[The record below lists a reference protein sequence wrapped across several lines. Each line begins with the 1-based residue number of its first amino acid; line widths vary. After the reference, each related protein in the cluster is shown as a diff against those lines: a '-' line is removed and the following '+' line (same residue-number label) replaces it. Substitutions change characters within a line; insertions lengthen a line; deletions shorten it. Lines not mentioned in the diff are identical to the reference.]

1 MARKSKRLAMQEVK
15 PLENKNI
22 YNVAV
27 YIRLSIEEKRDKDDS
42 ESLENQRDIILDY
55 LQDKPDMKV
64 FSVYCDNGETGT
76 NFDRE
81 AFQQM
86 MYDVYNGKVNCII
99 VKDLSRFGR
108 EYIEA
113 GDYLDRIFPLLGI
126 RFISINDNVDNHVT
140 PFDISVPIKNI
151 INTLYARDI
160 SKKVSAA
167 LRIKQ
172 VNGDF
177 IGTYAAYGYLR
188 DPNHKNKIIV
198 DEKTSPIVRQIF
210 EWKAN
215 GMSYASIGRKLFDM
229 NIMPPG
235 RYRYDEG
242 IVNDK
247 RYANCQF
254 WSAPTLKS
262 MLTNQVYIG
271 NMTQGRRKSNLYNG
285 TKDVKVAK
293 KDWVVV
299 EGTHEPI
306 IDKELFDKVQ
316 MLLEEAHDKYYSN
329 LGKYDKMK
337 KQTSNIF
344 KKKVVCGDCGTN
356 LIRYKNVKPNEKKI
370 YYSFICPQRA
380 RFLDQCNFLSISEPI
395 LKDIVMQSIR
405 LQIVQLCDLGNAV
418 DTASKS
424 EAVRKKRME
433 LTKSMSDVI
442 SNIAFIKSAR
452 VRLAKDF
459 ASGLLD
465 DDGYK
470 MAKAEF
476 DNQLIEETN
485 KLEAVGKVRDKFDNI
500 ISAGKWIDE
509 FKKYK
514 GAKKLTQEMVDAF
527 IKQIKVYPDKRI
539 EIEWAYQEKQTEIL
553 SYIDGGVKIA

>member
-1 MARKSKRLAMQEVK
+1 MARKSKRLAVQEEK
-15 PLENKNI
+15 PLENKNL

-27 YIRLSIEEKRDKDDS
+27 YLRLSVEEKRDNDDS

-55 LQDKPDMKV
+55 LQDKTDMKV

-76 NFDRE
+76 NFERE
-81 AFQQM
+81 AFQRM

-126 RFISINDNVDNHVT
+126 RFIAINDNVDNHVT

-172 VNGDF
+172 ANGEF

-188 DPNHKNKIIV
+188 NPDDKHKNIV
-198 DEKTSPIVRQIF
+198 EEKTAPIVRQIF
-210 EWKAN
+210 EWKAE
-215 GMSYASIGRKLFDM
+215 GMGYASISRKLFDM
-229 NIMPPG
+229 KIMPPG
-235 RYRYDEG
+235 RYKYDEG
-242 IVNDK
+242 IVKDK
-247 RYANCQF
+247 RYANCEF
-254 WSAPTLKS
+254 WSAATLKS

-271 NMTQGRRKSNLYNG
+271 NLTQGRRKSCLYDG
-285 TKDVKVAK
+285 VPEKKVEK
-293 KDWVVV
+293 KNWVVV

-306 IDKELFDKVQ
+306 VEKELFYKVQ
-316 MLLEEAHDKYYSN
+316 MLLDEAHDKYFRN
-329 LGKYDKMK
+329 LGKYDRM
-337 KQTSNIF
+337 SNNHNMF
-344 KKKVVCGDCGTN
+344 KKKVICGDCGTK
-356 LIRYKNVKPNEKKI
+356 LTRYKNVKPNEKKV
-370 YYSFICPQRA
+370 YYTFICPHRA
-380 RFLDQCNFLSISEPI
+380 RFLNQCNFLSIPEPT

-405 LQIVQLCDLGNAV
+405 LQIVQLCDLGSAV
-418 DTASKS
+418 DKVSKS
-424 EAVRKKRME
+424 ESVRQKRME
-433 LTKSMSDVI
+433 LTMSMSDI
-442 SNIAFIKSAR
+442 LANIAYIKTAR
-452 VRLAKDF
+452 IRLTKDY

-465 DDGYK
+465 DDEYK

-476 DNQLIEETN
+476 DSQLAEETN
-485 KLEAVGKVRDKFDNI
+485 KLETVGKLRGKFDKI

-509 FKKYK
+509 FKRYK
-514 GAKKLTQEMVDAF
+514 GAKKLTQEMVDTF

-539 EIEWAYQEKQTEIL
+539 EIEWTYQEKQTEIL
-553 SYIDGGVKIA
+553 SQIDGGVKIA

>member
-1 MARKSKRLAMQEVK
+1 MARKSKRLAVQEEK
-15 PLENKNI
+15 PLKNKNL

-27 YIRLSIEEKRDKDDS
+27 YLRLSVEEKRDNDDS

-55 LQDKPDMKV
+55 LQDKTDMKL

-76 NFDRE
+76 NFERE
-81 AFQQM
+81 AFQRM

-126 RFISINDNVDNHVT
+126 RFIAINDNVDNHVT

-172 VNGDF
+172 ANGEF

-188 DPNHKNKIIV
+188 NPDDKHKIIV
-198 DEKTSPIVRQIF
+198 DEKTAPIVRQIF
-210 EWKAN
+210 EWKAE
-215 GMSYASIGRKLFDM
+215 GMGYASISRKLFDM
-229 NIMPPG
+229 KIMPPG

-242 IVNDK
+242 IVKDK
-247 RYANCQF
+247 RYANCEF
-254 WSAPTLKS
+254 WSAATLKS

-271 NMTQGRRKSNLYNG
+271 NLTQGRRKSCLYDG
-285 TKDVKVAK
+285 VPEKKVEK
-293 KDWVVV
+293 KNWVVV

-306 IDKELFDKVQ
+306 VEKELFDKVQ
-316 MLLEEAHDKYYSN
+316 MLLDEAHDKYFRN
-329 LGKYDKMK
+329 LGKYDRM
-337 KQTSNIF
+337 SNNHNIF
-344 KKKVVCGDCGTN
+344 KTKVVCGDCGTK
-356 LIRYKNVKPNEKKI
+356 LTRYKNVKPNEKKV
-370 YYSFICPQRA
+370 YYTFICPHRA
-380 RFLDQCNFLSISEPI
+380 RFLNQCNFLSIPEPT

-405 LQIVQLCDLGNAV
+405 LQIVQLCDLGSAV
-418 DTASKS
+418 DKASRS
-424 EAVRKKRME
+424 ESVRQKRME
-433 LTKSMSDVI
+433 LTMSMSDI
-442 SNIAFIKSAR
+442 LANIAYIKTAR
-452 VRLAKDF
+452 IRLTKDY

-465 DDGYK
+465 DDEYK

-476 DNQLIEETN
+476 DSQLAEETN
-485 KLEAVGKVRDKFDNI
+485 KLETVGKVRDKFDNI

-509 FKKYK
+509 FKRYK

-539 EIEWAYQEKQTEIL
+539 EIEWTYQEKQTEIL
-553 SYIDGGVKIA
+553 SQIDGGVKIA

>member
-1 MARKSKRLAMQEVK
+1 MARKSKRLNHNTQEPSVTM
-15 PLENKNI
+15 PV
-22 YNVAV
+22 YNVAI
-27 YIRLSIEEKRDKDDS
+27 YIRISNEENIRNVGTLEFQKQIALEYMKDKSDMV
-42 ESLENQRDIILDY
+42 LYDI
-55 LQDKPDMKV
+55 
-64 FSVYCDNGETGT
+64 YCDDGKSGT

-81 AFQQM
+81 GFQQM
-86 MYDVYNGKVNCII
+86 MYDVYNGKVDCII

-126 RFISINDNVDNHVT
+126 RFIAINDNVDNHVT

-172 VNGDF
+172 ANGEF

-188 DPNHKNKIIV
+188 NPDDKHKIIV
-198 DEKTSPIVRQIF
+198 DEKTAPIVRQIF
-210 EWKAN
+210 EWKAE
-215 GMSYASIGRKLFDM
+215 GMGYASISRKLFDM
-229 NIMPPG
+229 KIMPPG

-242 IVNDK
+242 IVKDK
-247 RYANCQF
+247 RYANCEF
-254 WSAPTLKS
+254 WSAATLKS

-271 NMTQGRRKSNLYNG
+271 NLTQGRRKSCLYDG
-285 TKDVKVAK
+285 VPEKKVEK
-293 KDWVVV
+293 KNWVVV

-306 IDKELFDKVQ
+306 VEKELFDKVQ
-316 MLLEEAHDKYYSN
+316 MLLDEAHDKYFRN
-329 LGKYDKMK
+329 LGKYDRM
-337 KQTSNIF
+337 SNNHNMF
-344 KKKVVCGDCGTN
+344 KKKVVCGDCGTK
-356 LIRYKNVKPNEKKI
+356 LTRYKNVKPNDKKV
-370 YYSFICPQRA
+370 YYTFICPQRA
-380 RFLDQCNFLSISEPI
+380 RFLNQCNFLSIPEPT

-405 LQIVQLCDLGNAV
+405 LQIVQLCDLGSAV
-418 DTASKS
+418 DKASKS
-424 EAVRKKRME
+424 ESARQKRME
-433 LTKSMSDVI
+433 LTMSMSDI
-442 SNIAFIKSAR
+442 LANIAYIKTAR
-452 VRLAKDF
+452 IRLTKDY

-465 DDGYK
+465 DDEYK

-476 DNQLIEETN
+476 DSQLAEETN
-485 KLEAVGKVRDKFDNI
+485 KLETVGKLRDKFDSI

-509 FKKYK
+509 FKRYK

-539 EIEWAYQEKQTEIL
+539 EIEWTYQEKQTEIL
-553 SYIDGGVKIA
+553 SQIDGGVKIA

>member
-1 MARKSKRLAMQEVK
+1 MARKSKRLAVQEEK
-15 PLENKNI
+15 PLENKNL

-27 YIRLSIEEKRDKDDS
+27 YLRLSVEEKRDNDDS

-55 LQDKPDMKV
+55 LQDKTDMKL

-76 NFDRE
+76 NFERE
-81 AFQQM
+81 AFQRM

-126 RFISINDNVDNHVT
+126 RFIAINDNVDNHVT

-172 VNGDF
+172 ANGEF

-188 DPNHKNKIIV
+188 NPDDKHKIIV
-198 DEKTSPIVRQIF
+198 DEKTAPIVRQIF
-210 EWKAN
+210 EWKAE
-215 GMSYASIGRKLFDM
+215 GMGYASISRKLFDM
-229 NIMPPG
+229 KIMPPG

-242 IVNDK
+242 IVKDK
-247 RYANCQF
+247 RYANCEF
-254 WSAPTLKS
+254 WSAATLKS

-271 NMTQGRRKSNLYNG
+271 NLTQGRRKSCLYDG
-285 TKDVKVAK
+285 VPEKKVEK
-293 KDWVVV
+293 KNWVVV

-306 IDKELFDKVQ
+306 VEKELFDKVQ
-316 MLLEEAHDKYYSN
+316 MLLDEAHDKYFRN
-329 LGKYDKMK
+329 LGKYDRM
-337 KQTSNIF
+337 SNNHNMF
-344 KKKVVCGDCGTN
+344 KKKVVCGDCGTK
-356 LIRYKNVKPNEKKI
+356 LTRYKNVKPNGKTV
-370 YYSFICPQRA
+370 YYTFICPHRA
-380 RFLDQCNFLSISEPI
+380 RFLNQCNFLSIPEPT

-405 LQIVQLCDLGNAV
+405 LQIVQLCDLGSAV
-418 DTASKS
+418 DKASKS
-424 EAVRKKRME
+424 ESVRQKRME
-433 LTKSMSDVI
+433 LTMSMSDI
-442 SNIAFIKSAR
+442 LANIAYIKTAR
-452 VRLAKDF
+452 IRLTKDY

-465 DDGYK
+465 DDEYK

-476 DNQLIEETN
+476 DSQLAEETN
-485 KLEAVGKVRDKFDNI
+485 KLETVGKLRDKFDSI

-509 FKKYK
+509 FKRYK

-539 EIEWAYQEKQTEIL
+539 EIEWTYQEKQTEIL
-553 SYIDGGVKIA
+553 SQIDGGVKIA

>member
-1 MARKSKRLAMQEVK
+1 MARKSKRLAVQEEK
-15 PLENKNI
+15 PLENKNL

-27 YIRLSIEEKRDKDDS
+27 YLRLSVEEKRDNDDS

-55 LQDKPDMKV
+55 LQDKTDMKV

-76 NFDRE
+76 NFERE
-81 AFQQM
+81 AFQRM

-126 RFISINDNVDNHVT
+126 RFIAINDNVDNHVT

-172 VNGDF
+172 ANGEF

-188 DPNHKNKIIV
+188 NPDDKHKIIV
-198 DEKTSPIVRQIF
+198 DEKTAPIVRQIF
-210 EWKAN
+210 EWKAE
-215 GMSYASIGRKLFDM
+215 GMGYASISRKLFDM
-229 NIMPPG
+229 KIMPPG
-235 RYRYDEG
+235 RYKYDEG
-242 IVNDK
+242 IVKDK
-247 RYANCQF
+247 RYANCEF
-254 WSAPTLKS
+254 WSAATLKS

-271 NMTQGRRKSNLYNG
+271 NLTQGRRKSCLYDG
-285 TKDVKVAK
+285 VPEKKVEK
-293 KDWVVV
+293 KNWVVV

-306 IDKELFDKVQ
+306 VEKELFDKVQ
-316 MLLEEAHDKYYSN
+316 MLLDEAHDKYFRN
-329 LGKYDKMK
+329 LGKYDRM
-337 KQTSNIF
+337 SNNHNMF
-344 KKKVVCGDCGTN
+344 KKKVICGDCGTK
-356 LIRYKNVKPNEKKI
+356 LTRYKNVKPNEKKV
-370 YYSFICPQRA
+370 YYTVICPHRA
-380 RFLDQCNFLSISEPI
+380 RFLKQCNFLSIPEPT

-405 LQIVQLCDLGNAV
+405 LQIVQLCDLGSAV
-418 DTASKS
+418 DKVSKS
-424 EAVRKKRME
+424 ESVRQKRME
-433 LTKSMSDVI
+433 LTMSMSDI
-442 SNIAFIKSAR
+442 LANIAYIKTAR
-452 VRLAKDF
+452 IRLTKDY

-465 DDGYK
+465 DDEYK

-476 DNQLIEETN
+476 DSQLAEETN
-485 KLEAVGKVRDKFDNI
+485 KLETVGKLRDKFDSI

-509 FKKYK
+509 FKRYK
-514 GAKKLTQEMVDAF
+514 GAKKLTQEMVDTF

-539 EIEWAYQEKQTEIL
+539 EIEWTYQEKQTEIL
-553 SYIDGGVKIA
+553 SQIDGGVKIA

>member
-1 MARKSKRLAMQEVK
+1 MARKSKRLAVQEEK

-27 YIRLSIEEKRDKDDS
+27 YLRLSVEEKRDNDDS

-55 LQDKPDMKV
+55 LQDKTDMKL

-76 NFDRE
+76 NFERE
-81 AFQQM
+81 AFQRM

-126 RFISINDNVDNHVT
+126 RFIAINDNVDNHVS

-172 VNGDF
+172 ANGEF
-177 IGTYAAYGYLR
+177 IGTYAAYGYLK
-188 DPNHKNKIIV
+188 DSNNKNKIVI
-198 DEKTSPIVRQIF
+198 DEKTAPVVKQIF

-215 GMSYASIGRKLFDM
+215 GLSYASIGRKLYDM
-229 NIMPPG
+229 KIMPPG

-242 IVNDK
+242 IVKDK
-247 RYANCQF
+247 RYANCEF
-254 WSAPTLKS
+254 WSAATLKS

-271 NMTQGRRKSNLYNG
+271 NMTQGRRKSNLYDG
-285 TKDVKVAK
+285 VPDKKVEK
-293 KDWVVV
+293 EKWIVV

-306 IDKELFDKVQ
+306 IEKELFDKVQ
-316 MLLEEAHDKYYSN
+316 TLLDEIHNKYFNN
-329 LGKYDKMK
+329 LGKYDKMSNK
-337 KQTSNIF
+337 NNIF
-344 KKKVVCGDCGTN
+344 KKKVVCGDCGTK
-356 LIRYKNVKPNEKKI
+356 LTRYKNAKPNGKKI
-370 YYSFICPQRA
+370 YYTFICPHRA
-380 RFLDQCNFLSISEPI
+380 SFLDQCNFLSISEPT
-395 LKDIVMQSIR
+395 LKEIVMQSIR
-405 LQIVQLCDLGNAV
+405 LQIVHLCDLGNAV
-418 DTASKS
+418 DEFSKS
-424 EAVRKKRME
+424 DSVRQKRME
-433 LTKSMSDVI
+433 LTMSMSDI
-442 SNIAFIKSAR
+442 LANIAYIKSAR
-452 VRLAKDF
+452 IRLTKDY

-465 DDGYK
+465 DDEYK

-476 DNQLIEETN
+476 DSQLAEETN
-485 KLEAVGKVRDKFDNI
+485 KLETVGKLRDKFDNI

-509 FKKYK
+509 FKRYK

-539 EIEWAYQEKQTEIL
+539 EIEWTYQEKQTEIL
-553 SYIDGGVKIA
+553 SQIDGGVKIA

>member
-1 MARKSKRLAMQEVK
+1 MARKSKRLAVQEEK
-15 PLENKNI
+15 PLENKNL

-27 YIRLSIEEKRDKDDS
+27 YLRLSVEEKRDNDDS

-55 LQDKPDMKV
+55 LQDKTDMKL

-76 NFDRE
+76 NFERE
-81 AFQQM
+81 AFQRM

-126 RFISINDNVDNHVT
+126 RFIAINDNVDNHVT

-172 VNGDF
+172 ANGEF

-188 DPNHKNKIIV
+188 NPDDKHKIIV
-198 DEKTSPIVRQIF
+198 DEKTAPIVRQIF
-210 EWKAN
+210 EWKAE
-215 GMSYASIGRKLFDM
+215 GMGYASISRKLFDM
-229 NIMPPG
+229 KIMPPG

-242 IVNDK
+242 IVKDK
-247 RYANCQF
+247 RYANCEF
-254 WSAPTLKS
+254 WSAATLKS

-271 NMTQGRRKSNLYNG
+271 NLTQGRRKSCLYDG
-285 TKDVKVAK
+285 VPEKKVEK
-293 KDWVVV
+293 KNWVVV

-306 IDKELFDKVQ
+306 VEKELFDKVQ
-316 MLLEEAHDKYYSN
+316 MLLDEAHDKYFRN
-329 LGKYDKMK
+329 LGKYDRM
-337 KQTSNIF
+337 SNNHNMF
-344 KKKVVCGDCGTN
+344 RKKVVCGDCGTK
-356 LIRYKNVKPNEKKI
+356 LTRYKNVKPNEKKV
-370 YYSFICPQRA
+370 YYTFICPHRA
-380 RFLDQCNFLSISEPI
+380 RFLNQCNFLSIPEPT

-405 LQIVQLCDLGNAV
+405 LQIVQLCDLGSAV
-418 DTASKS
+418 DKVSKS
-424 EAVRKKRME
+424 ESVRQKRME
-433 LTKSMSDVI
+433 LTMSMSDI
-442 SNIAFIKSAR
+442 LANIAYIKTAR
-452 VRLAKDF
+452 IRLTKDY

-465 DDGYK
+465 DDEYK

-476 DNQLIEETN
+476 DSQLAEEPN
-485 KLEAVGKVRDKFDNI
+485 KLETVGKLRDKFDSI

-509 FKKYK
+509 FKRYK
-514 GAKKLTQEMVDAF
+514 GAKKLTQEMVDTF

-539 EIEWAYQEKQTEIL
+539 EIEWTYQEKQTEIL
-553 SYIDGGVKIA
+553 SQIDGGVKIA

>member
-1 MARKSKRLAMQEVK
+1 MARKSKRLAVQEEK
-15 PLENKNI
+15 PLENKNL

-27 YIRLSIEEKRDKDDS
+27 YLRLSVEEKRDNDDS

-55 LQDKPDMKV
+55 LQDKTDMKL

-76 NFDRE
+76 NFERE
-81 AFQQM
+81 AFQRM

-126 RFISINDNVDNHVT
+126 RFIAINDNVDNHVT

-172 VNGDF
+172 ANGEF

-188 DPNHKNKIIV
+188 NPDDKHKIIV
-198 DEKTSPIVRQIF
+198 DEKTAPIVRQIF
-210 EWKAN
+210 EWKAE
-215 GMSYASIGRKLFDM
+215 GMGYACISRKLFDM
-229 NIMPPG
+229 KIMPPG
-235 RYRYDEG
+235 RYKYDEG
-242 IVNDK
+242 IVKDK
-247 RYANCQF
+247 RYANCEF
-254 WSAPTLKS
+254 WSAATLKS

-271 NMTQGRRKSNLYNG
+271 NLTQGRRKSCLYDG
-285 TKDVKVAK
+285 VPEKKVEK
-293 KDWVVV
+293 KNWVVV

-306 IDKELFDKVQ
+306 VEKELFDKVQ
-316 MLLEEAHDKYYSN
+316 MLLDEAHDKYFRN
-329 LGKYDKMK
+329 LGKYDRM
-337 KQTSNIF
+337 SNNHNMF
-344 KKKVVCGDCGTN
+344 KKKVICGDCGTK
-356 LIRYKNVKPNEKKI
+356 LTRYKNVKPNEKKV
-370 YYSFICPQRA
+370 YYTFICPHRA
-380 RFLDQCNFLSISEPI
+380 RFLNQCNFLSIPEPT

-405 LQIVQLCDLGNAV
+405 LQIVQLCDLGSAV
-418 DTASKS
+418 DKVSKS
-424 EAVRKKRME
+424 ESVRQKRME
-433 LTKSMSDVI
+433 LTMSMSDI
-442 SNIAFIKSAR
+442 LANIAYIKTAR
-452 VRLAKDF
+452 IRLTKDY

-465 DDGYK
+465 DDEYK

-476 DNQLIEETN
+476 DSQLAEETN
-485 KLEAVGKVRDKFDNI
+485 KLETVGKLRDKFDSI

-509 FKKYK
+509 FKRYK
-514 GAKKLTQEMVDAF
+514 GAKKLTQEMVDTF

-539 EIEWAYQEKQTEIL
+539 EIEWTYQEKQTEIL
-553 SYIDGGVKIA
+553 SQIDGGVKIA

>member
-1 MARKSKRLAMQEVK
+1 MARKSKRLAVQEEK
-15 PLENKNI
+15 PLENKNL

-27 YIRLSIEEKRDKDDS
+27 YLRLSVEEKRDNDDS
-42 ESLENQRDIILDY
+42 ESLENQKDIILDY
-55 LQDKPDMKV
+55 LQDKTDMKV

-76 NFDRE
+76 NFERE
-81 AFQQM
+81 AFQRM

-126 RFISINDNVDNHVT
+126 RFIAINDNVDNHVT

-172 VNGDF
+172 ANGEF

-188 DPNHKNKIIV
+188 NPDDKHKIIV
-198 DEKTSPIVRQIF
+198 DEKTAPIVRQIF
-210 EWKAN
+210 EWKAE
-215 GMSYASIGRKLFDM
+215 GMGYASISRKLFDM
-229 NIMPPG
+229 KIMPPG

-242 IVNDK
+242 IVKDK
-247 RYANCQF
+247 RYANCEF
-254 WSAPTLKS
+254 WSAATLKS

-271 NMTQGRRKSNLYNG
+271 NLTQGRRKSCLYDG
-285 TKDVKVAK
+285 VPEKKVEK
-293 KDWVVV
+293 KNWVVV

-306 IDKELFDKVQ
+306 VEKELFDKVQ
-316 MLLEEAHDKYYSN
+316 MLLDEAHDKYFRN
-329 LGKYDKMK
+329 LGKYDRM
-337 KQTSNIF
+337 SNNHNMF
-344 KKKVVCGDCGTN
+344 KKKVVCGDCGTK
-356 LIRYKNVKPNEKKI
+356 LTRYKNVKPNEKKV
-370 YYSFICPQRA
+370 YYTFICPHRA
-380 RFLDQCNFLSISEPI
+380 RFLNQCNFLSIPEPT

-405 LQIVQLCDLGNAV
+405 LQIVQLCDLGSAV
-418 DTASKS
+418 DKASKS
-424 EAVRKKRME
+424 ESVRQKRME
-433 LTKSMSDVI
+433 LTMSMSDI
-442 SNIAFIKSAR
+442 LANIAYIKTAR
-452 VRLAKDF
+452 IRLTKDY

-465 DDGYK
+465 DDEYK

-476 DNQLIEETN
+476 DSQLAEETN
-485 KLEAVGKVRDKFDNI
+485 KLETAGKLRDKFDNI

-509 FKKYK
+509 FKRYK

-539 EIEWAYQEKQTEIL
+539 EIEWTYQEKQTEIL
-553 SYIDGGVKIA
+553 SQIDGGVKIA

>member
-1 MARKSKRLAMQEVK
+1 MARKSKRLAVQEEK
-15 PLENKNI
+15 PLENKNL

-27 YIRLSIEEKRDKDDS
+27 YLRLSVEEKRDNDDS

-55 LQDKPDMKV
+55 LQDKTDMKV

-76 NFDRE
+76 NFERE
-81 AFQQM
+81 AFQRM

-126 RFISINDNVDNHVT
+126 RFIAINDNVDNHVT

-172 VNGDF
+172 ANGEF

-188 DPNHKNKIIV
+188 NPDDKHKIIV
-198 DEKTSPIVRQIF
+198 DEKTAPIVRQIF
-210 EWKAN
+210 EWKAE
-215 GMSYASIGRKLFDM
+215 GMGYASISRKLFDM
-229 NIMPPG
+229 KIMPPG
-235 RYRYDEG
+235 RYKYDEG
-242 IVNDK
+242 IVKDK
-247 RYANCQF
+247 RYANCEF
-254 WSAPTLKS
+254 WSAATLKS

-271 NMTQGRRKSNLYNG
+271 NLTQGRRKSCLYDG
-285 TKDVKVAK
+285 VPEKKVEK
-293 KDWVVV
+293 KNWVVV

-306 IDKELFDKVQ
+306 VEKELFDKVQ
-316 MLLEEAHDKYYSN
+316 MLLDEAHDKYFRN
-329 LGKYDKMK
+329 LGKYDRM
-337 KQTSNIF
+337 SNNHNMF
-344 KKKVVCGDCGTN
+344 KKKVICGDCGTK
-356 LIRYKNVKPNEKKI
+356 LTRYKNVKPNEKKV
-370 YYSFICPQRA
+370 YYTFICPHRA
-380 RFLDQCNFLSISEPI
+380 RFLNQCNFLSIPEPT

-405 LQIVQLCDLGNAV
+405 LQIVQLCDLGSAV
-418 DTASKS
+418 DKVSKS
-424 EAVRKKRME
+424 ESVRQKRME
-433 LTKSMSDVI
+433 LTMSMSDI
-442 SNIAFIKSAR
+442 LANIAYIKTAR
-452 VRLAKDF
+452 IRLTKDY

-465 DDGYK
+465 DDEYK

-476 DNQLIEETN
+476 DSQLAEETN
-485 KLEAVGKVRDKFDNI
+485 KLETVGKLRDKFDSI

-509 FKKYK
+509 FKRYK
-514 GAKKLTQEMVDAF
+514 GAKKLTQEMVDTF

-539 EIEWAYQEKQTEIL
+539 EIEWTYQEKQTEIL
-553 SYIDGGVKIA
+553 SQIDGGVKIA

>member
-1 MARKSKRLAMQEVK
+1 MARKSKRLSVQEEK
-15 PLENKNI
+15 PLENKNL
-22 YNVAV
+22 YHVAV
-27 YIRLSIEEKRDKDDS
+27 YLRLSVEEKRDNDDS

-55 LQDKPDMKV
+55 LQDKTDMKL

-76 NFDRE
+76 NFERE
-81 AFQQM
+81 AFQRM

-126 RFISINDNVDNHVT
+126 RFIAINDNVDNHVT

-172 VNGDF
+172 ANGEF

-188 DPNHKNKIIV
+188 NPDDKHKIIV
-198 DEKTSPIVRQIF
+198 DEKTAPIVRQIF
-210 EWKAN
+210 EWKAE
-215 GMSYASIGRKLFDM
+215 GMGYASISRKLFDM
-229 NIMPPG
+229 KIMPPG

-242 IVNDK
+242 IVKDK
-247 RYANCQF
+247 RYANCEF
-254 WSAPTLKS
+254 WSAATLKS

-271 NMTQGRRKSNLYNG
+271 NLTQGRRKSCLYDG
-285 TKDVKVAK
+285 VPEKKVEK
-293 KDWVVV
+293 KNWVVV

-306 IDKELFDKVQ
+306 VEKELFDKVQ
-316 MLLEEAHDKYYSN
+316 MLLDEAHDKYFRN
-329 LGKYDKMK
+329 LGKYDRI
-337 KQTSNIF
+337 SNNHNMF
-344 KKKVVCGDCGTN
+344 KKKVVCGDCGTK
-356 LIRYKNVKPNEKKI
+356 LTRYKNVKPNDKKV
-370 YYSFICPQRA
+370 YYTFICPHRA
-380 RFLDQCNFLSISEPI
+380 RFLNQCNFLSIPEPT

-405 LQIVQLCDLGNAV
+405 LQIVQLCDLGSAV
-418 DTASKS
+418 DKASKS
-424 EAVRKKRME
+424 ESVRQKRME
-433 LTKSMSDVI
+433 LTMSMSDI
-442 SNIAFIKSAR
+442 LANIAYIKSAR
-452 VRLAKDF
+452 IRLTKDY

-465 DDGYK
+465 DDEYK

-476 DNQLIEETN
+476 DSQLAEETN
-485 KLEAVGKVRDKFDNI
+485 KLETVGKLRDKFDSI

-509 FKKYK
+509 FKRYK

-539 EIEWAYQEKQTEIL
+539 EIEWTYQEKQTEIL
-553 SYIDGGVKIA
+553 SQLDGGVKIA

>member
-1 MARKSKRLAMQEVK
+1 MARKSKRLAVQEEK
-15 PLENKNI
+15 PLKNKNL

-27 YIRLSIEEKRDKDDS
+27 YLRLSVEEKRDNDDS
-42 ESLENQRDIILDY
+42 ESLENQKDIILDY
-55 LQDKPDMKV
+55 LQDKTDMKV

-76 NFDRE
+76 NFERE
-81 AFQQM
+81 AFQRM

-126 RFISINDNVDNHVT
+126 RFIAINDNVDNHVT

-172 VNGDF
+172 ANGEF

-188 DPNHKNKIIV
+188 NPDDKHKIIV
-198 DEKTSPIVRQIF
+198 DEKTAPIVRQIF
-210 EWKAN
+210 EWKAE
-215 GMSYASIGRKLFDM
+215 GMGYASISRKLFDM
-229 NIMPPG
+229 KIMPPG

-242 IVNDK
+242 IVKDK
-247 RYANCQF
+247 RYANCEF
-254 WSAPTLKS
+254 WSAATLKS

-271 NMTQGRRKSNLYNG
+271 NLTQGRRKSCLYDG
-285 TKDVKVAK
+285 VPEKKVEK
-293 KDWVVV
+293 KNWVVV

-306 IDKELFDKVQ
+306 VEKELFDKVQ
-316 MLLEEAHDKYYSN
+316 MLLDEAHDKYFRN
-329 LGKYDKMK
+329 LGKYDRM
-337 KQTSNIF
+337 SNNHNIF
-344 KKKVVCGDCGTN
+344 KTKVVCGDCGTK
-356 LIRYKNVKPNEKKI
+356 LTRYKNVKPNEKKV
-370 YYSFICPQRA
+370 YYTFICPHRA
-380 RFLDQCNFLSISEPI
+380 RFLNQCNFLSIPEPT

-405 LQIVQLCDLGNAV
+405 LQIVQLCDLGSAV
-418 DTASKS
+418 DKASRS
-424 EAVRKKRME
+424 ESVRQKRME
-433 LTKSMSDVI
+433 LTMSMSDI
-442 SNIAFIKSAR
+442 LANIAYIKTAR
-452 VRLAKDF
+452 IRLTKDY

-465 DDGYK
+465 DDEYK
-470 MAKAEF
+470 MAKVEF
-476 DNQLIEETN
+476 DSQLAEETN
-485 KLEAVGKVRDKFDNI
+485 KLETVGKVRDKFDNI

-509 FKKYK
+509 FKRYK

-539 EIEWAYQEKQTEIL
+539 EIEWTYHEKQTEIL
-553 SYIDGGVKIA
+553 SQIDGGVKIA

>member
-1 MARKSKRLAMQEVK
+1 MARKSKRLAVQEEK

-27 YIRLSIEEKRDKDDS
+27 YLRLSVEEKRDKDDS

-55 LQDKPDMKV
+55 LQDKTDMKL

-76 NFDRE
+76 NFERE
-81 AFQQM
+81 AFQRM

-113 GDYLDRIFPLLGI
+113 GDYLDRIFPLLVI
-126 RFISINDNVDNHVT
+126 RFIAINDNVDNHVS

-172 VNGDF
+172 ANGEF
-177 IGTYAAYGYLR
+177 IGTYAAYGYLK
-188 DPNHKNKIIV
+188 DPDDKHKIIV
-198 DEKTSPIVRQIF
+198 DEKTAPIVRQIF
-210 EWKAN
+210 EWKAE
-215 GMSYASIGRKLFDM
+215 GMGYASISRKLFDM
-229 NIMPPG
+229 KIMPPG

-242 IVNDK
+242 IVKDK
-247 RYANCQF
+247 RYANCEF
-254 WSAPTLKS
+254 WNAVTLKN

-271 NMTQGRRKSNLYNG
+271 NLTQGRRKSNLYDG
-285 TKDVKVAK
+285 VPEKKVEK
-293 KDWVVV
+293 EKWVVI

-306 IDKELFDKVQ
+306 VEKELFDKVQ
-316 MLLEEAHDKYYSN
+316 RLLDEAHDKYFRN
-329 LGKYDKMK
+329 LGKYDRM
-337 KQTSNIF
+337 SNNHNMF
-344 KKKVVCGDCGTN
+344 KKKVVCGDCGTK
-356 LIRYKNVKPNEKKI
+356 LTRYKNVKPNEKKI
-370 YYSFICPQRA
+370 YYTFICPHRA
-380 RFLDQCNFLSISEPI
+380 RFLNQCSFLSIPEHT

-405 LQIVQLCDLGNAV
+405 VQIAGLCDLSSAV
-418 DTASKS
+418 DKASKS
-424 EAVRKKRME
+424 ESVRQKRME
-433 LTKSMSDVI
+433 LTMSMSDI
-442 SNIAFIKSAR
+442 LANIAYIKSAR
-452 VRLAKDF
+452 IRLTKDF
-459 ASGLLD
+459 ASRLLD
-465 DDGYK
+465 DDEYK

-476 DNQLIEETN
+476 DSQLAEETN
-485 KLEAVGKVRDKFDNI
+485 KLETVGKLRDKFDNI

-509 FKKYK
+509 FKRYK

-539 EIEWAYQEKQTEIL
+539 EIEWNYQEKQMEIL
-553 SYIDGGVKIA
+553 SQIDGGVKIA

>member
-1 MARKSKRLAMQEVK
+1 MARKSKRLAVQEEK
-15 PLENKNI
+15 PLENKNL

-27 YIRLSIEEKRDKDDS
+27 YLRLSVEEKRDNDDS

-55 LQDKPDMKV
+55 LQDKTDMKL

-76 NFDRE
+76 NFERE
-81 AFQQM
+81 AFQRM

-126 RFISINDNVDNHVT
+126 RFIAINDNVDNHVT

-172 VNGDF
+172 ANGEF

-188 DPNHKNKIIV
+188 NPDDKHKIIV
-198 DEKTSPIVRQIF
+198 DEKTAPIVRQIF
-210 EWKAN
+210 EWKAE
-215 GMSYASIGRKLFDM
+215 GMGYASISRKLFDM
-229 NIMPPG
+229 KIMPPG
-235 RYRYDEG
+235 RYKYDEG
-242 IVNDK
+242 IVKDK
-247 RYANCQF
+247 RYANCEF
-254 WSAPTLKS
+254 WSAATLKS

-271 NMTQGRRKSNLYNG
+271 NLTQGRRKSCLYDG
-285 TKDVKVAK
+285 VPEKKVEK
-293 KDWVVV
+293 KNWVVV

-306 IDKELFDKVQ
+306 VEKELFDKVQ
-316 MLLEEAHDKYYSN
+316 MLLDEAHDKYFRN
-329 LGKYDKMK
+329 LGKYDRM
-337 KQTSNIF
+337 SNNHNMF
-344 KKKVVCGDCGTN
+344 KKKVICGDCGTK
-356 LIRYKNVKPNEKKI
+356 LTRYKNVKPNEKKV
-370 YYSFICPQRA
+370 YYTFICPHRA
-380 RFLDQCNFLSISEPI
+380 RFLNQCNFLSIPEPT

-405 LQIVQLCDLGNAV
+405 LQIVQLCDLGSAV
-418 DTASKS
+418 DKVSKS
-424 EAVRKKRME
+424 ESVRQKRME
-433 LTKSMSDVI
+433 LTMSMSDI
-442 SNIAFIKSAR
+442 LANIAYIKTAR
-452 VRLAKDF
+452 IRLTKDY

-465 DDGYK
+465 DDEYK

-476 DNQLIEETN
+476 DSQLAEETN
-485 KLEAVGKVRDKFDNI
+485 KLETVGKLRDKFDSI

-509 FKKYK
+509 FKRYK

-539 EIEWAYQEKQTEIL
+539 EIEWTYQEKQTEIL
-553 SYIDGGVKIA
+553 SQIDGGVKIA

>member
-1 MARKSKRLAMQEVK
+1 MARKSKRLAVQEEK
-15 PLENKNI
+15 PLKNKNL

-27 YIRLSIEEKRDKDDS
+27 YLRLSVEEKRDNDDS
-42 ESLENQRDIILDY
+42 ESLENQKDIILDY
-55 LQDKPDMKV
+55 LQDKTDMKV

-76 NFDRE
+76 NFERE
-81 AFQQM
+81 AFQRM

-126 RFISINDNVDNHVT
+126 RFIAINDNVDNHVT

-172 VNGDF
+172 ANGEF

-188 DPNHKNKIIV
+188 NPDDKHKIIV
-198 DEKTSPIVRQIF
+198 DEKTAPIVRQIF
-210 EWKAN
+210 EWKAE
-215 GMSYASIGRKLFDM
+215 GMGYASISRKLVDM
-229 NIMPPG
+229 KIMPPG

-242 IVNDK
+242 IVKDK
-247 RYANCQF
+247 RYANCEF
-254 WSAPTLKS
+254 WSAATLKS

-271 NMTQGRRKSNLYNG
+271 NLTQGRRKSCLYDG
-285 TKDVKVAK
+285 VPEKKVEK
-293 KDWVVV
+293 KNWVVV

-306 IDKELFDKVQ
+306 VEKELFDKVQ
-316 MLLEEAHDKYYSN
+316 MLLDEAHDKYFRN
-329 LGKYDKMK
+329 LGKYDRM
-337 KQTSNIF
+337 SNNHNIF
-344 KKKVVCGDCGTN
+344 KTKVVCGDCGTK
-356 LIRYKNVKPNEKKI
+356 LTRYKNVKPNEKKV
-370 YYSFICPQRA
+370 YYTFICPHRA
-380 RFLDQCNFLSISEPI
+380 RFLNQCNFLSIPEPT

-405 LQIVQLCDLGNAV
+405 LQIVQLCDLGSAV
-418 DTASKS
+418 DKASRS
-424 EAVRKKRME
+424 ESVRQKRME
-433 LTKSMSDVI
+433 LTMSMSDI
-442 SNIAFIKSAR
+442 LANIAYIKTAR
-452 VRLAKDF
+452 IRLTKDY

-465 DDGYK
+465 DDEYK
-470 MAKAEF
+470 MAKVEF
-476 DNQLIEETN
+476 DSQLAEETN
-485 KLEAVGKVRDKFDNI
+485 KLETVGKVRDKFDNI

-509 FKKYK
+509 FKRYK

-539 EIEWAYQEKQTEIL
+539 EIEWTYHEKQTEIL
-553 SYIDGGVKIA
+553 SQIDGGVKIA

>member
-1 MARKSKRLAMQEVK
+1 MARKSKRLAVQEEK
-15 PLENKNI
+15 PLENKNL

-27 YIRLSIEEKRDKDDS
+27 YLRLSVEEKRDNDDS

-55 LQDKPDMKV
+55 LQDKTDMKV

-76 NFDRE
+76 NFERE
-81 AFQQM
+81 AFQRM

-126 RFISINDNVDNHVT
+126 RFIAINDNVDNHVT

-172 VNGDF
+172 ANGEF

-188 DPNHKNKIIV
+188 NPDDKHKIIV
-198 DEKTSPIVRQIF
+198 DEKTAPIVRQIF
-210 EWKAN
+210 EWKAE
-215 GMSYASIGRKLFDM
+215 GMGYASISRKLFDM
-229 NIMPPG
+229 KIMPPG
-235 RYRYDEG
+235 RYKYDEG
-242 IVNDK
+242 IVKDK
-247 RYANCQF
+247 RYANCEF
-254 WSAPTLKS
+254 WSAATLKS

-271 NMTQGRRKSNLYNG
+271 NLTQGRRKSCLYDG
-285 TKDVKVAK
+285 VPEKKVEK
-293 KDWVVV
+293 KNWVVV

-306 IDKELFDKVQ
+306 VEKELFDKVQ
-316 MLLEEAHDKYYSN
+316 MLLDEAHDKYFRN
-329 LGKYDKMK
+329 LGKYDRM
-337 KQTSNIF
+337 SNNHNMF
-344 KKKVVCGDCGTN
+344 KKKVICGDCGTK
-356 LIRYKNVKPNEKKI
+356 LTRYKNVKPNEKKV
-370 YYSFICPQRA
+370 YYTFICPHRA
-380 RFLDQCNFLSISEPI
+380 RFLNQCNFLSIPEPT

-405 LQIVQLCDLGNAV
+405 LQIVQLCDLGSAV
-418 DTASKS
+418 DKVSKS
-424 EAVRKKRME
+424 ESVRQKRME
-433 LTKSMSDVI
+433 LTMSMSDI
-442 SNIAFIKSAR
+442 LANIAYIKTAR
-452 VRLAKDF
+452 IRLTKDY

-465 DDGYK
+465 DDEYK

-476 DNQLIEETN
+476 DSQLAEETN
-485 KLEAVGKVRDKFDNI
+485 KLETVGKLRDKFDSI

-509 FKKYK
+509 FKRYK

-539 EIEWAYQEKQTEIL
+539 EIEWTYQEKQTEIL
-553 SYIDGGVKIA
+553 SQIDGGVKIA

>member
-1 MARKSKRLAMQEVK
+1 MARKSKRLAVQEEK
-15 PLENKNI
+15 PLENKNL

-27 YIRLSIEEKRDKDDS
+27 YLRLSVEEKRDNDDS

-55 LQDKPDMKV
+55 LQDKTDMKL

-76 NFDRE
+76 NFERE
-81 AFQQM
+81 AFQRM

-126 RFISINDNVDNHVT
+126 RFIAINDNVDNHVT

-172 VNGDF
+172 ANGEF

-188 DPNHKNKIIV
+188 NPDDKHKIIV
-198 DEKTSPIVRQIF
+198 DEKTAPIVRQIF
-210 EWKAN
+210 EWKAE
-215 GMSYASIGRKLFDM
+215 GMGYASISRKLFDM
-229 NIMPPG
+229 KIMPPG

-242 IVNDK
+242 IVKDK
-247 RYANCQF
+247 RYANCEF
-254 WSAPTLKS
+254 WSAATLKS

-271 NMTQGRRKSNLYNG
+271 NLTQGRRKSCLYDG
-285 TKDVKVAK
+285 VPEKKVEK
-293 KDWVVV
+293 KNWVVV
-299 EGTHEPI
+299 EETHEPI
-306 IDKELFDKVQ
+306 VEKELFDKVQ
-316 MLLEEAHDKYYSN
+316 MLLDEAHDKYFRN
-329 LGKYDKMK
+329 LGKYDRM
-337 KQTSNIF
+337 SNNHNMF
-344 KKKVVCGDCGTN
+344 KKKVVCGDCGTK
-356 LIRYKNVKPNEKKI
+356 LTRYKNVKPNEKKV
-370 YYSFICPQRA
+370 YYTFICPHRA
-380 RFLDQCNFLSISEPI
+380 RFLNQCNFLSIPEPT

-405 LQIVQLCDLGNAV
+405 LQIVQLCDLGSAV
-418 DTASKS
+418 DKASRS
-424 EAVRKKRME
+424 ESVRQKRME
-433 LTKSMSDVI
+433 LTMSMSDI
-442 SNIAFIKSAR
+442 LANIAYIKTAR
-452 VRLAKDF
+452 IRLTKDY

-465 DDGYK
+465 DDEYK

-476 DNQLIEETN
+476 YSQLAEETN
-485 KLEAVGKVRDKFDNI
+485 KLETVGKLRDKFDNI

-509 FKKYK
+509 FKRYK

-539 EIEWAYQEKQTEIL
+539 EIEWTYQEKQTEIL
-553 SYIDGGVKIA
+553 SQMDGGVKIA

>member
-1 MARKSKRLAMQEVK
+1 MARKSKRLAVQEEK
-15 PLENKNI
+15 PLENKNL

-27 YIRLSIEEKRDKDDS
+27 YLRLSVEEKRDNDDS

-55 LQDKPDMKV
+55 LQDKTDMKV

-76 NFDRE
+76 NFERE
-81 AFQQM
+81 AFQRM

-126 RFISINDNVDNHVT
+126 RFIAINDNVDNHVT

-172 VNGDF
+172 ANGEF

-188 DPNHKNKIIV
+188 NPDDKHKIIV
-198 DEKTSPIVRQIF
+198 DEKTAPIVRRIF
-210 EWKAN
+210 EWKAE
-215 GMSYASIGRKLFDM
+215 GMGYASISRKLFDM
-229 NIMPPG
+229 KIMPPG

-242 IVNDK
+242 IVKDK
-247 RYANCQF
+247 RYANCEF
-254 WSAPTLKS
+254 WSAATLKS

-271 NMTQGRRKSNLYNG
+271 NLTQGRRKSCLYDG
-285 TKDVKVAK
+285 VPEKKVEK
-293 KDWVVV
+293 KNWVVV

-306 IDKELFDKVQ
+306 VEKELFDKVQ
-316 MLLEEAHDKYYSN
+316 MLLDEAHDKYFRN
-329 LGKYDKMK
+329 LGKYDRM
-337 KQTSNIF
+337 SNNHNMF
-344 KKKVVCGDCGTN
+344 KKKVVCGDCGTK
-356 LIRYKNVKPNEKKI
+356 LTRYKNVKPNEKKV
-370 YYSFICPQRA
+370 YYTFICPHRA
-380 RFLDQCNFLSISEPI
+380 RFLNQCNFLSIPEPT

-405 LQIVQLCDLGNAV
+405 LQIVQLCDLGSAV
-418 DTASKS
+418 DKVSKS
-424 EAVRKKRME
+424 ESVRQKRME
-433 LTKSMSDVI
+433 LTMSMSDI
-442 SNIAFIKSAR
+442 LANIAYIKTAR
-452 VRLAKDF
+452 IRLTKDY

-465 DDGYK
+465 DDEYK

-476 DNQLIEETN
+476 DSQLAEETN
-485 KLEAVGKVRDKFDNI
+485 KLETVGKLRDKFDSI

-509 FKKYK
+509 FKRYK
-514 GAKKLTQEMVDAF
+514 GAKKLTQEMVDTF

-539 EIEWAYQEKQTEIL
+539 EIEWTYQEKQTEIL
-553 SYIDGGVKIA
+553 SQIDGGVKIA

>member
-1 MARKSKRLAMQEVK
+1 MARKSKRLAVQEEK

-27 YIRLSIEEKRDKDDS
+27 YLRLSVEEKRDNDDS

-55 LQDKPDMKV
+55 LQDKTDMKL

-76 NFDRE
+76 NFERE
-81 AFQQM
+81 AFQRM

-126 RFISINDNVDNHVT
+126 RFIAINDNVDNHVS

-172 VNGDF
+172 ANGEF
-177 IGTYAAYGYLR
+177 IGTYAAYGYLK
-188 DPNHKNKIIV
+188 DSNNKNKIVI
-198 DEKTSPIVRQIF
+198 DEKTAPVVKQIF

-215 GMSYASIGRKLFDM
+215 GLSYASIGRRLYDM
-229 NIMPPG
+229 KIMPPG

-242 IVNDK
+242 IVKDK
-247 RYANCQF
+247 RYANCEF
-254 WSAPTLKS
+254 WSAATLKS

-271 NMTQGRRKSNLYNG
+271 NMTQGRRKSNLYDG
-285 TKDVKVAK
+285 VPDKKVEK
-293 KDWVVV
+293 EKWIVV

-306 IDKELFDKVQ
+306 IEKELFDKVQ
-316 MLLEEAHDKYYSN
+316 TLLDEIHNKYFNN
-329 LGKYDKMK
+329 LGKYDKMSNK
-337 KQTSNIF
+337 NNIF
-344 KKKVVCGDCGTN
+344 KKKVVCGDCGTK
-356 LIRYKNVKPNEKKI
+356 LTRYKNAKPNEKKI
-370 YYSFICPQRA
+370 YYTFICPHRA
-380 RFLDQCNFLSISEPI
+380 SFLDQCNFLSIPEST
-395 LKDIVMQSIR
+395 LKEIVMQSIR
-405 LQIVQLCDLGNAV
+405 LQIVHLCDLGNAV
-418 DTASKS
+418 DEFSKS
-424 EAVRKKRME
+424 DSVRQKRME
-433 LTKSMSDVI
+433 LTMSMSDI
-442 SNIAFIKSAR
+442 LANIAYIKSAR
-452 VRLAKDF
+452 IRLTKDY

-465 DDGYK
+465 DDEYK

-476 DNQLIEETN
+476 DSQLAEETN
-485 KLEAVGKVRDKFDNI
+485 KLETVGKFRDKFDKI

-509 FKKYK
+509 FKRYK

-539 EIEWAYQEKQTEIL
+539 EIEWTYQEKQTEIL
-553 SYIDGGVKIA
+553 SQIDGGVKIA